1 MRIVLV
7 IVAMLV
13 TNACYAFEVV
23 GSHAGSYITG
33 NLERVSTMKDPL
45 GRTVV
50 GKINVSGLVMW
61 VVGVDLGNG
70 KYRVAGDTSYNLE
83 RK

>member
-1 MRIVLV
+1 MRTMLV
-7 IVAMLV
+7 IIAMLV
-13 TNACYAFEVV
+13 ANTCHAFEVV
-23 GSHAGSYITG
+23 GSHTGNYITG
-33 NLERVSTMKDPL
+33 NLELVSAMKDPL

-70 KYRVAGDTSYNLE
+70 KYRVAGDTSYTLE